1 MRLFKAYLDGR
12 AHAHLRPTA
21 DAEGQENHAQAR
33 LSPAMAVLRALRV
46 IQVVAPGPRTA
57 GSIVATL
64 PL

>member
-1 MRLFKAYLDGR
+1 
-12 AHAHLRPTA
+12 
-21 DAEGQENHAQAR
+21 
-33 LSPAMAVLRALRV
+33 MAVLRALRV